1 MKKLRKLFILL
12 AFVAITIAG
21 LNVTVSAGYTYS
33 HDGKIIS
40 SPAGYSA
47 TIDGVYNVLSTAW
60 NGQINEK
67 EFNSPE
73 DLFIYQEEKVVD
85 GKTVTEDFIYVVSSS
100 TSVDSETKVCY
111 NTLFKFDGNLNFIE
125 KVNQFEVVPDNFS
138 NLELSKMKTRVDGS
152 SAVSTAFT
160 SVYSYEKI
168 KEVEQTPYEERTA
181 DQKMYIKLLKVSGVY
196 RAKRA
201 ARDENNV
208 IIENEFEDLIFIC
221 DTGNGQIVVVD
232 SETYKVVQIITCP
245 TDAVFKGKTFAPT
258 KVVTDTAG
266 RIYVIS
272 DGIYEG
278 IVLLSNRGEFMR
290 FVGVNYTTM
299 SLWDALW
306 RNIAT
311 QEQRD
316 QMTSILQTEF
326 KNFAMDSQGFI
337 YTVSRA
343 VTDST
348 TGATD
353 DKAMIKRINQA
364 GNDVLV
370 RNGYSVPKGDL
381 VTIMTGNKKGG
392 STFTGI
398 TVNDY
403 GMYTVVDSKGGR
415 LFTYDKEG
423 NLLYISAGNG
433 VELTDLVNPVAVS
446 YQGDNLLVLE
456 KNNRAIIRFT
466 PTEVGALINK
476 AVKYHAIGNS
486 DAASEEWQNVINQN
500 PNYEL
505 AYVGVGKTYLEA
517 ERYLDAMEYFKVG
530 FNVDY
535 YSKAYKNYRDGIIK
549 IYFPY
554 VMTIIVVAVVAKV
567 GYNVY
572 KNIRYKK
579 VKDAGDIDE

>member
-1 MKKLRKLFILL
+1 MKRIRR
-12 AFVAITIAG
+12 ITILVVLLVLIITG
-21 LNVTVSAGYTYS
+21 VNVKAGYTYS
-33 HDGKIIS
+33 HDGQIIS
-40 SPAGYSA
+40 APPGYSA

-60 NGQINEK
+60 GGQINEK

-73 DLFIYQEEKVVD
+73 DLYIYKDPETGLD
-85 GKTVTEDFIYVVSSS
+85 TIYVVSSS
-100 TSVDSETKVCY
+100 TSIDKDTSICY
-111 NTLFKFDGNLNFIE
+111 NTLFKFDGDLNFIE
-125 KVNQFEVVPDNFS
+125 KINQFEVVPDNFT
-138 NLELSKMKTRVDGS
+138 NLELSKMKTRVDGANSTS
-152 SAVSTAFT
+152 SSPLT

-168 KEVEQTPYEERTA
+168 KSFKETPYENRTS

-208 IIENEFEDLIFIC
+208 IIEGEYDDLIFLC
-221 DTGNGQIVVVD
+221 DTGNSQIVIVD
-232 SETYKVVQIITCP
+232 SKTYKVVQVVSGP
-245 TDAVFKGKTFAPT
+245 TDTVFSGKTFSPT
-258 KVVTDTAG
+258 KVLTDTAG

-278 IVLLSNRGEFMR
+278 IVLLNNKGEFMR

-299 SLWDALW
+299 SFWQALW

-311 QEQRD
+311 EEQRN
-316 QMTSILQTEF
+316 QMTSILNTEF

-337 YTVSRA
+337 YTVSRP
-343 VTDST
+343 ST
-348 TGATD
+348 HPETNAID
-353 DKAMIKRINQA
+353 YNSMIKRINQA
-364 GNDVLV
+364 GKDVLV

-381 VTIMTGNKKGG
+381 ITILTGNNKGG
-392 STFTGI
+392 SQFTGI

-403 GMYTVVDSKGGR
+403 GMYTVVDSKAGR

-433 VELTDLVNPVAVS
+433 VELTNLVNPVAVS

-456 KNNRAIIRFT
+456 KNNRAIIRFV

-476 AVKYHAIGNS
+476 AVKLHAIGRS
-486 DAASEEWQNVINQN
+486 EEASEEWQNVINQN

-517 ERYLDAMEYFKVG
+517 ERYLDAMEYFKTG
-530 FNVDY
+530 FNVSY

-549 IYFPY
+549 TYFPW
-554 VMTIIVVAVVAKV
+554 VMTVVVLGVVAKI
-567 GYNVY
+567 GYNIY

-579 VKDAGDIDE
+579 EVKDAGDIDG

>member
-1 MKKLRKLFILL
+1 MKHIRR
-12 AFVAITIAG
+12 ITIF
-21 LNVTVSAGYTYS
+21 LVVLVLLVTGVNLKAGYIYS
-33 HDGKIIS
+33 HDGQIIS
-40 SPAGYSA
+40 SPPGYSA

-60 NGQINEK
+60 GGQINEK

-73 DLFIYQEEKVVD
+73 DLFIYTDPDTGEES
-85 GKTVTEDFIYVVSSS
+85 IYIVSSS
-100 TSVDSETKVCY
+100 TSLDKETNICY
-111 NTLFKFDGNLNFIE
+111 NTLFKFDSDLNFIE
-125 KVNQFEVVPDNFS
+125 KVNQFEVVPDKFS

-152 SAVSTAFT
+152 GSAASSALT

-168 KEVEQTPYEERTA
+168 KAIKETPYEERTN
-181 DQKMYIKLLKVSGVY
+181 DQKMFIKLLKVSGVY

-201 ARDENNV
+201 ARDENNI
-208 IIENEFEDLIFIC
+208 IIEGKFEDLIFIC
-221 DTGNGQIVVVD
+221 DTGNSQILIVD
-232 SETYKVVQIITCP
+232 SETYKVVQVVSGP
-245 TDAVFKGKTFAPT
+245 TDTVFSGKTFSPT
-258 KVVTDTAG
+258 KVLTDTAG

-278 IVLLSNRGEFMR
+278 IVLLNNKGEFMR

-299 SLWDALW
+299 SFWDALW

-311 QEQRD
+311 EEQRK

-337 YTVSRA
+337 YTVSRP
-343 VTDST
+343 ST
-348 TGATD
+348 NSATGATD
-353 DKAMIKRINQA
+353 DKSMIKRINQA
-364 GNDVLV
+364 GKDVLV

-381 VTIMTGNKKGG
+381 VTILVGNNRGG
-392 STFTGI
+392 SQFTGI

-403 GMYTVVDSKGGR
+403 GMYTVVDAKAGR

-423 NLLYISAGNG
+423 NLLYISAGSG
-433 VELTDLVNPVAVS
+433 AEVTDLVNPVAVS

-456 KNNRAIIRFT
+456 KNNRAVIRFI

-476 AVKYHAIGNS
+476 AVKLHAIGRS
-486 DAASEEWQNVINQN
+486 EEASEEWQNVINQN

-517 ERYLDAMEYFKVG
+517 ERYVDAMSYFKTG
-530 FNVDY
+530 FSVSY
-535 YSKAYKNYRDGIIK
+535 YSKAYKNYRDDIIK
-549 IYFPY
+549 TYFPW
-554 VMTIIVVAVVAKV
+554 VMTVIVVAVLAKI
-567 GYNVY
+567 GHNIY

-579 VKDAGDIDE
+579 AVKDAGDIDG

>member
-1 MKKLRKLFILL
+1 MKHVRRIAIFV
-12 AFVAITIAG
+12 VAIMLLVTG
-21 LNVTVSAGYTYS
+21 LNFKAGYTYS
-33 HDGKIIS
+33 HDGQVIS
-40 SPAGYSA
+40 SPPGYSA

-60 NGQINEK
+60 GGKINEK

-73 DLFIYQEEKVVD
+73 DLYIYTDPDTNEES
-85 GKTVTEDFIYVVSSS
+85 IYIVSSS
-100 TSVDSETKVCY
+100 TSIDKDTNICY
-111 NTLFKFDGNLNFIE
+111 NTLFKFDEDLNFIE
-125 KVNQFEVVPDNFS
+125 KVSQFEVVPDRFT
-138 NLELSKMKTRVDGS
+138 NLELSKMKTRVDSTGS
-152 SAVSTAFT
+152 ASSSPLT

-168 KEVEQTPYEERTA
+168 KSIKETPYESRTD
-181 DQKMYIKLLKVSGVY
+181 DQKMYIKLFKVSGVY

-208 IIENEFEDLIFIC
+208 IIENEFEDLIFLC
-221 DTGNGQIVVVD
+221 DTGNSQIVIVESD
-232 SETYKVVQIITCP
+232 TYKVVQVVSGP
-245 TDAVFKGKTFAPT
+245 TDAVFTGKTFSPT
-258 KVVTDTAG
+258 KVLTDTAG

-278 IVLLSNRGEFMR
+278 IVLLNNKGEFMR
-290 FVGVNYTTM
+290 FVGVNYTTL
-299 SLWDALW
+299 SFWDALW

-311 QEQRD
+311 EEQRQ

-337 YTVSRA
+337 YTVSRP
-343 VTDST
+343 TTNSQ

-353 DKAMIKRINQA
+353 DKSMIKRINQA
-364 GNDVLV
+364 GKDVLV

-381 VTIMTGNKKGG
+381 VTILVGNKKGG
-392 STFTGI
+392 SQFTGI
-398 TVNDY
+398 AVNDY
-403 GMYTVVDSKGGR
+403 GMYTVVDAKGGR

-423 NLLYISAGNG
+423 NLLYISAGSG
-433 VELTDLVNPVAVS
+433 VELTNLVNPVAVS

-456 KNNRAIIRFT
+456 KNNRAVIRFT

-476 AVKYHAIGNS
+476 AVKLHAIGRS
-486 DAASEEWQNVINQN
+486 EEASEEWQNVINQN

-517 ERYLDAMEYFKVG
+517 ERYLDAMSYFKTG
-530 FNVDY
+530 FSVSY
-535 YSKAYKNYRDGIIK
+535 YSKAYKYYRDDIIK
-549 IYFPY
+549 TYFPW
-554 VMTIIVVAVVAKV
+554 VMSVIVVAVLAKI

-579 VKDAGDIDE
+579 AVKDAGDIDG

>member
-1 MKKLRKLFILL
+1 MKHIRR
-12 AFVAITIAG
+12 ITIF
-21 LNVTVSAGYTYS
+21 LVVLVLLVTGVNLKAGYTYS
-33 HDGKIIS
+33 HDGQIIS
-40 SPAGYSA
+40 SPPGYSA

-60 NGQINEK
+60 GGQINEK

-73 DLFIYQEEKVVD
+73 DLFIYTDPDTGEES
-85 GKTVTEDFIYVVSSS
+85 IYIVSSS
-100 TSVDSETKVCY
+100 TSLDKETNICY
-111 NTLFKFDGNLNFIE
+111 NTLFKFDSDLNFIE
-125 KVNQFEVVPDNFS
+125 KVNQFEVVPDKFS

-152 SAVSTAFT
+152 GSAASSALT

-168 KEVEQTPYEERTA
+168 KAIKETPYEERTN
-181 DQKMYIKLLKVSGVY
+181 DQKMFIKLLKVSGVY

-201 ARDENNV
+201 ARDENNI
-208 IIENEFEDLIFIC
+208 IIEGEFEDLIFIC
-221 DTGNGQIVVVD
+221 DTGNSQILIVD
-232 SETYKVVQIITCP
+232 SETYKVVQVVSGP
-245 TDAVFKGKTFAPT
+245 TDTVFSGKTFSPT
-258 KVVTDTAG
+258 KVLTDTAG

-278 IVLLSNRGEFMR
+278 IVLLNNKGEFMR

-299 SLWDALW
+299 SFWDALW

-311 QEQRD
+311 EEQRK

-337 YTVSRA
+337 YTVSRP
-343 VTDST
+343 ST
-348 TGATD
+348 NSATGATD
-353 DKAMIKRINQA
+353 DKSMIKRINQA
-364 GNDVLV
+364 GKDVLV

-381 VTIMTGNKKGG
+381 VTILVGNNRGG
-392 STFTGI
+392 SQFTGI

-403 GMYTVVDSKGGR
+403 GMYTVVDAKAGR

-423 NLLYISAGNG
+423 NLLYISAGSG
-433 VELTDLVNPVAVS
+433 AEVTDLVNPVAVS

-456 KNNRAIIRFT
+456 KNNRAVIRFI

-476 AVKYHAIGNS
+476 AVKLHAIGRS
-486 DAASEEWQNVINQN
+486 EEASEEWQNVINQN

-517 ERYLDAMEYFKVG
+517 ERYVDAMSYFKTG
-530 FNVDY
+530 FSVSY
-535 YSKAYKNYRDGIIK
+535 YSKAYKNYRDDIIK
-549 IYFPY
+549 TYFPW
-554 VMTIIVVAVVAKV
+554 VMTVIVVAVLAKI
-567 GYNVY
+567 GHNIY

-579 VKDAGDIDE
+579 AVKDAGDIDG

>member
-1 MKKLRKLFILL
+1 MKHIRR
-12 AFVAITIAG
+12 ITI
-21 LNVTVSAGYTYS
+21 LVVLLVLIITSVNVKAGYTYS
-33 HDGKIIS
+33 HDGQIIS
-40 SPAGYSA
+40 APPGYSA

-60 NGQINEK
+60 GGQINEK

-73 DLFIYQEEKVVD
+73 DLYIYTNPDTGEE
-85 GKTVTEDFIYVVSSS
+85 TIYIVSSS
-100 TSVDSETKVCY
+100 TSVDKDTSVCY
-111 NTLFKFDGNLNFIE
+111 NTLFKFDGDLNFIE
-125 KVNQFEVVPDNFS
+125 KVNQFEVVPDNFT
-138 NLELSKMKTRVDGS
+138 NLELSKMKTRVDGANSTS
-152 SAVSTAFT
+152 STPLT

-168 KEVEQTPYEERTA
+168 KAIKETPYENRTS

-201 ARDENNV
+201 ARDEHNV
-208 IIENEFEDLIFIC
+208 IIEGEYDDLIFLC
-221 DTGNGQIVVVD
+221 DTGNSQIVIVD
-232 SETYKVVQIITCP
+232 SQTYKVVQVVSGP
-245 TDAVFKGKTFAPT
+245 TDTVFSGKTFSPT
-258 KVVTDTAG
+258 KVLTDTAG

-278 IVLLSNRGEFMR
+278 IVLLNNRGEFMR

-299 SLWDALW
+299 SFWQALW

-311 QEQRD
+311 EEQRN

-337 YTVSRA
+337 YTVARP
-343 VTDST
+343 ST
-348 TGATD
+348 NPETNAID
-353 DKAMIKRINQA
+353 YSSMIKRINQA
-364 GNDVLV
+364 GKDVLV

-381 VTIMTGNKKGG
+381 ITILTGNNKGG
-392 STFTGI
+392 SQFTGI

-403 GMYTVVDSKGGR
+403 GMYTVVDSKAGR

-433 VELTDLVNPVAVS
+433 VELTNLVNPVAVS

-456 KNNRAIIRFT
+456 KNNRAVIRFT

-476 AVKYHAIGNS
+476 AVKLHAIGRS
-486 DAASEEWQNVINQN
+486 EEASEEWQNVINQN

-517 ERYLDAMEYFKVG
+517 ERYLDAMEYFKTG
-530 FNVDY
+530 FSVSY
-535 YSKAYKNYRDGIIK
+535 YSKAYKSYRDDIIK
-549 IYFPY
+549 KYFPW
-554 VMTIIVVAVVAKV
+554 VMTVVVLGIVAKI

-579 VKDAGDIDE
+579 AVKDAGDIDG

>member
-1 MKKLRKLFILL
+1 MKHVRRIAIFV
-12 AFVAITIAG
+12 VAIMLLVTG
-21 LNVTVSAGYTYS
+21 LNFKAGYTYS
-33 HDGKIIS
+33 HDGQVIS
-40 SPAGYSA
+40 SPPGYSA

-60 NGQINEK
+60 GGKINEK

-73 DLFIYQEEKVVD
+73 DLYIYTDPDTNEES
-85 GKTVTEDFIYVVSSS
+85 IYIVSSS
-100 TSVDSETKVCY
+100 TSIDKDTNICY
-111 NTLFKFDGNLNFIE
+111 NTLFKFDEDLNFIE
-125 KVNQFEVVPDNFS
+125 KISQFEVVPDRFT
-138 NLELSKMKTRVDGS
+138 NLELSKMKTRVDSTGS
-152 SAVSTAFT
+152 ASSSPLT

-168 KEVEQTPYEERTA
+168 KSIKETPYESRTD
-181 DQKMYIKLLKVSGVY
+181 DQKMYIKLFKVSGVY

-208 IIENEFEDLIFIC
+208 IIENEFEDLIFLC
-221 DTGNGQIVVVD
+221 DTGNSQIVIVESD
-232 SETYKVVQIITCP
+232 TYKVVQVVSGP
-245 TDAVFKGKTFAPT
+245 TDAVFTGKTFSPT
-258 KVVTDTAG
+258 KVLTDTAG

-278 IVLLSNRGEFMR
+278 IVLLSNKGEFMR
-290 FVGVNYTTM
+290 FVGVNYTTL
-299 SLWDALW
+299 SFWDALW

-311 QEQRD
+311 EEQRQ

-337 YTVSRA
+337 YTVSRP
-343 VTDST
+343 TTNSQ

-353 DKAMIKRINQA
+353 DKSMIKRINQA
-364 GNDVLV
+364 GKDVLV

-381 VTIMTGNKKGG
+381 VTILVGNKKGG
-392 STFTGI
+392 SQFTGI
-398 TVNDY
+398 AVNDY
-403 GMYTVVDSKGGR
+403 GMYTVVDAKGGR

-423 NLLYISAGNG
+423 NLLYISAGSG
-433 VELTDLVNPVAVS
+433 VELTNLVNPVAVS

-456 KNNRAIIRFT
+456 KNNRAVIRFT

-476 AVKYHAIGNS
+476 AVKLHAIGRS
-486 DAASEEWQNVINQN
+486 EEASEEWQNVINQN

-517 ERYLDAMEYFKVG
+517 ERYLDAMSYFKTG
-530 FNVDY
+530 FSVSY
-535 YSKAYKNYRDGIIK
+535 YSKAYKYYRDDIIK
-549 IYFPY
+549 TYFPW
-554 VMTIIVVAVVAKV
+554 VMSVIVVAVLAKI

-579 VKDAGDIDE
+579 AVKDAGDIDG

>member
-1 MKKLRKLFILL
+1 MKHIRR
-12 AFVAITIAG
+12 ITIF
-21 LNVTVSAGYTYS
+21 LVVLVLLVTGVNLKAGYTYS
-33 HDGKIIS
+33 HDGQIIS
-40 SPAGYSA
+40 SPPGYSA

-60 NGQINEK
+60 GGQINEK

-73 DLFIYQEEKVVD
+73 DLFIYNDPDTGEES
-85 GKTVTEDFIYVVSSS
+85 IYIVSSS
-100 TSVDSETKVCY
+100 TSLDKETNICY
-111 NTLFKFDGNLNFIE
+111 NTLFKFDSDLNFIE
-125 KVNQFEVVPDNFS
+125 KVNQFEVVPDKFS

-152 SAVSTAFT
+152 GSAASSALT

-168 KEVEQTPYEERTA
+168 KAIKETPYEERTN
-181 DQKMYIKLLKVSGVY
+181 DQKMFIKLLKVSGVY

-201 ARDENNV
+201 ARDENNI
-208 IIENEFEDLIFIC
+208 IIEGEFEDLIFIC
-221 DTGNGQIVVVD
+221 DTGNSQILIVD
-232 SETYKVVQIITCP
+232 SETYKVVQVVSGP
-245 TDAVFKGKTFAPT
+245 TDTVFSGKTFSPT
-258 KVVTDTAG
+258 KVLTDTAG

-278 IVLLSNRGEFMR
+278 IVLLNNKGEFMR

-299 SLWDALW
+299 SFWDALW

-311 QEQRD
+311 EEQRK

-337 YTVSRA
+337 YTVSRP
-343 VTDST
+343 ST
-348 TGATD
+348 NSATGATD
-353 DKAMIKRINQA
+353 DKSMIKRINQA
-364 GNDVLV
+364 GKDVLV

-381 VTIMTGNKKGG
+381 VTILVGNNRGG
-392 STFTGI
+392 SQFTGI

-403 GMYTVVDSKGGR
+403 GMYTVVDAKAGR

-423 NLLYISAGNG
+423 NLLYISAGSG
-433 VELTDLVNPVAVS
+433 AEVTDLVNPVAVS

-456 KNNRAIIRFT
+456 KNNRAVIRFI

-476 AVKYHAIGNS
+476 AVKLHAIGRS
-486 DAASEEWQNVINQN
+486 EEASEEWQNVINQN

-517 ERYLDAMEYFKVG
+517 ERYVDAMSYFKTG
-530 FNVDY
+530 FSVSY
-535 YSKAYKNYRDGIIK
+535 YSKAYKNYRDDIIK
-549 IYFPY
+549 TYFPW
-554 VMTIIVVAVVAKV
+554 VMTVIVVAVLAKI
-567 GYNVY
+567 GHNIY

-579 VKDAGDIDE
+579 AVKDAGDIDG

>member
-1 MKKLRKLFILL
+1 MKHIRR
-12 AFVAITIAG
+12 ITILVVLLVLIITG
-21 LNVTVSAGYTYS
+21 VNVKAGYTYS
-33 HDGKIIS
+33 HDGQIIS
-40 SPAGYSA
+40 APPGYSA

-60 NGQINEK
+60 GGQINEK

-73 DLFIYQEEKVVD
+73 DLYIYTNPDTGEE
-85 GKTVTEDFIYVVSSS
+85 TIYIVSSS
-100 TSVDSETKVCY
+100 TSVDKDTSICY
-111 NTLFKFDGNLNFIE
+111 NTLFRFDGDLNFIE
-125 KVNQFEVVPDNFS
+125 KVNQFEVVPDNFT
-138 NLELSKMKTRVDGS
+138 NLELSKMKTRVDGANSTS
-152 SAVSTAFT
+152 STPLT

-168 KEVEQTPYEERTA
+168 KAIKETPYENRTS

-201 ARDENNV
+201 ARDEHNV
-208 IIENEFEDLIFIC
+208 IIEGEYDDLIFLC
-221 DTGNGQIVVVD
+221 DTGNSQIVIVD
-232 SETYKVVQIITCP
+232 SQTYKVVQVVSGP
-245 TDAVFKGKTFAPT
+245 TDTVFSGKTFSPT
-258 KVVTDTAG
+258 KVLTDTAG

-278 IVLLSNRGEFMR
+278 IVLLNNKGEFMR

-299 SLWDALW
+299 SFWQALW

-311 QEQRD
+311 EEQRN

-337 YTVSRA
+337 YTVARP
-343 VTDST
+343 ST
-348 TGATD
+348 NPETNAID
-353 DKAMIKRINQA
+353 YSSMIKRINQA
-364 GNDVLV
+364 GKDVLV

-381 VTIMTGNKKGG
+381 ITILTGNNKGG
-392 STFTGI
+392 SQFTGI

-403 GMYTVVDSKGGR
+403 GMYTVVDSKAGR

-433 VELTDLVNPVAVS
+433 VELTNLVNPVAVS

-456 KNNRAIIRFT
+456 KNNRAVIRFT

-476 AVKYHAIGNS
+476 AVKLHAIGRS
-486 DAASEEWQNVINQN
+486 EEASEEWQNVINQN

-517 ERYLDAMEYFKVG
+517 ERYLDAMEYFKTG
-530 FNVDY
+530 FSVSY
-535 YSKAYKNYRDGIIK
+535 YSKAYKSYRDDIIK
-549 IYFPY
+549 KYFPW
-554 VMTIIVVAVVAKV
+554 VMTVVVLGIVAKI

-579 VKDAGDIDE
+579 AVKDAGDIDG

>member
-1 MKKLRKLFILL
+1 MKHIRR
-12 AFVAITIAG
+12 ITILVVLLVLIITG
-21 LNVTVSAGYTYS
+21 VNVKAGYTYS
-33 HDGKIIS
+33 HDGQIIS
-40 SPAGYSA
+40 APPGYSA

-60 NGQINEK
+60 GGQINEK

-73 DLFIYQEEKVVD
+73 DLYIYTNPDTGEE
-85 GKTVTEDFIYVVSSS
+85 TIYIVSSS
-100 TSVDSETKVCY
+100 TSVDKDTSICY
-111 NTLFKFDGNLNFIE
+111 NTLFKFDGDLNFIE
-125 KVNQFEVVPDNFS
+125 KVNQFEVVPDNFT
-138 NLELSKMKTRVDGS
+138 NLELSKMKTRVDGANSTS
-152 SAVSTAFT
+152 STPLT

-168 KEVEQTPYEERTA
+168 KAIKETPYENRTS

-201 ARDENNV
+201 ARDEHNV
-208 IIENEFEDLIFIC
+208 IIEGEYDDLIFLC
-221 DTGNGQIVVVD
+221 DTGNSQIVIVD
-232 SETYKVVQIITCP
+232 SQTYKVVQVVSGP
-245 TDAVFKGKTFAPT
+245 TDTVFSGKTFSPT
-258 KVVTDTAG
+258 KVLTDTAG

-278 IVLLSNRGEFMR
+278 IVLLNNRGEFMR

-299 SLWDALW
+299 SFWQALW

-311 QEQRD
+311 EEQRN

-337 YTVSRA
+337 YTVARP
-343 VTDST
+343 ST
-348 TGATD
+348 NPETNAID
-353 DKAMIKRINQA
+353 YSSMIKRINQA
-364 GNDVLV
+364 GKDVLV

-381 VTIMTGNKKGG
+381 ITILTGNNKGG
-392 STFTGI
+392 SQFTGI

-403 GMYTVVDSKGGR
+403 GMYTVVDSKAGR

-433 VELTDLVNPVAVS
+433 VELTNLVNPVAVS

-456 KNNRAIIRFT
+456 KNNRAVIRFT

-476 AVKYHAIGNS
+476 AVKLHAIGRS
-486 DAASEEWQNVINQN
+486 EEASEEWQNVINQN

-517 ERYLDAMEYFKVG
+517 ERYLDAMEYFKTG
-530 FNVDY
+530 FSVSY
-535 YSKAYKNYRDGIIK
+535 YSKAYKSYRDDIIK
-549 IYFPY
+549 KYFPW
-554 VMTIIVVAVVAKV
+554 VMTVVVLGIVAKI

-579 VKDAGDIDE
+579 AVKDAGDIDG

>member
-1 MKKLRKLFILL
+1 MKHVRRIAIFV
-12 AFVAITIAG
+12 VAIMLLVTG
-21 LNVTVSAGYTYS
+21 LNFKAGYTYS
-33 HDGKIIS
+33 HDGQVIS
-40 SPAGYSA
+40 SPPGYSA

-60 NGQINEK
+60 GGKINEK

-73 DLFIYQEEKVVD
+73 DLYIYTDPDTNEES
-85 GKTVTEDFIYVVSSS
+85 IYIVSSS
-100 TSVDSETKVCY
+100 TSIDKDTNICY
-111 NTLFKFDGNLNFIE
+111 NTLFKFDEDLNFIE
-125 KVNQFEVVPDNFS
+125 KVSQFEVVPDRFT
-138 NLELSKMKTRVDGS
+138 NLELSKMKTRVDSTGS
-152 SAVSTAFT
+152 ASSSPLT

-168 KEVEQTPYEERTA
+168 KSIKETPYESRTD
-181 DQKMYIKLLKVSGVY
+181 DQKMYIKLFKVSGVY

-208 IIENEFEDLIFIC
+208 IIENEFEDLIFLC
-221 DTGNGQIVVVD
+221 DTGNSQIVIVESD
-232 SETYKVVQIITCP
+232 TYKVVQVVSGP
-245 TDAVFKGKTFAPT
+245 TDAVFTGKTFSPT
-258 KVVTDTAG
+258 KVLTDTAG

-278 IVLLSNRGEFMR
+278 IVLLNNKGEFMR
-290 FVGVNYTTM
+290 FVGVNYTTL
-299 SLWDALW
+299 SFWDALW

-311 QEQRD
+311 EEQRQ

-337 YTVSRA
+337 YTVSRP
-343 VTDST
+343 TTNSQ

-353 DKAMIKRINQA
+353 DKSMIKRINQA
-364 GNDVLV
+364 GKDVLV

-381 VTIMTGNKKGG
+381 VTILVGNNKGG
-392 STFTGI
+392 SQFTGI
-398 TVNDY
+398 AVNDY

-423 NLLYISAGNG
+423 NLLYISAGSG
-433 VELTDLVNPVAVS
+433 VELTNLVNPVAVS

-456 KNNRAIIRFT
+456 KNNRAVIRFT

-476 AVKYHAIGNS
+476 AVKLHAIGRS
-486 DAASEEWQNVINQN
+486 EEASEEWQNVINQN

-517 ERYLDAMEYFKVG
+517 ERYLDAMSYFKTG
-530 FNVDY
+530 FSVSY
-535 YSKAYKNYRDGIIK
+535 YSKAYKYYRDDIIK
-549 IYFPY
+549 TYFPW
-554 VMTIIVVAVVAKV
+554 VMSVIVVAVLAKI

-579 VKDAGDIDE
+579 AVKDAGDIDG